1 MRSKGVPCS
10 DDADVKGMANIFIS
24 KKGIVN
30 VGKGLTL
37 RSGDRRGIGNGAT
50 TKIIVSSGAE
60 LTIGDHVGMTN
71 VCLLCQNKIEIGD
84 YVLLGADVMVMDSN
98 FHDTDWKGR
107 MDGAHGINGAKT
119 APVKIGDNVFIGTR
133 SIICKGVTV
142 GARSIIAAGSVVV
155 RDIPEDCIAGGNPC
169 KIIRKINEKQ

>member
-1 MRSKGVPCS
+1 MRSKGLPCS

-37 RSGDRRGIGNGAT
+37 RSGARRGIGNGAT
-50 TKIIVSSGAE
+50 TKIIVNPEAE
-60 LTIGDHVGMTN
+60 LKIGDHVGMTN

-98 FHDTDWKGR
+98 FHDTDWRRR

-119 APVKIGDNVFIGTR
+119 APVKIGNNVFVGTR
-133 SIICKGVTV
+133 SIICKGVTI

-155 RDIPEDCIAGGNPC
+155 KDIPEDCIAGGNPC
-169 KIIRKINEKQ
+169 MIVRKINEKQ